1 MREINVNEL
10 KPILAELCQEANY
23 FIGEDLLEKLEQ
35 FRTNESSPLGQSIL
49 DDLLENYK
57 IAAKEKLPVCQDT
70 GLALV
75 FLEIGQDIH
84 FTGGNLIKAIN
95 AAISLGYT
103 EGFLRKSVVDDP
115 LFERKNTG
123 DNTPA
128 IIYQDIVPGDK
139 LKITFVP
146 KGGGSENMSKI
157 AMLKPAD
164 GVEGVIDFV
173 LKTVTEAGG
182 NPCPPIVVGVGVGG
196 SFEKA
201 AYLAKKSLL
210 RRLDENNP
218 DPKWAELEETLLTKI
233 NNTGIG
239 PQGLGGLT
247 TALAVHILH
256 HPCHIAS
263 LPVAVNIQCHAYRH
277 KEVVI

>member
-1 MREINVNEL
+1 MREINVKKL
-10 KPILAELCQEANY
+10 IPILSRLCQEANY
-23 FIGEDLLEKLEQ
+23 FIGEDLLQKLNQ
-35 FRTNESSPLGQSIL
+35 FRANESSPLGQSIL
-49 DDLLENYK
+49 ADLLENYR
-57 IAAKEKLPVCQDT
+57 IAADEKLPVCQDT

-75 FLEIGQDIH
+75 FMEIGQDIH
-84 FTGGNLIKAIN
+84 FTGGNLTEAIN
-95 AAISLGYT
+95 AGISQGYIA
-103 EGFLRKSVVDDP
+103 GFLRKSVVDDP

-128 IIYQDIVPGDK
+128 IVYQDIVPGDK

-146 KGGGSENMSKI
+146 KGGGSENMSQI

-210 RRLDENNP
+210 RRLDEDNP
-218 DPKWAELEETLLTKI
+218 EPKWAELEKTLLTKI
-233 NNTGIG
+233 NNSGIG